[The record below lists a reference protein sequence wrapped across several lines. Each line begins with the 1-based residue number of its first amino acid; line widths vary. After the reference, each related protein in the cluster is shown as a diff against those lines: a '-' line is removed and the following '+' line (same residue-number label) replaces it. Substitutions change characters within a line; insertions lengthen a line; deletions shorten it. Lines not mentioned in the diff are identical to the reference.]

1 MVQVQHSPSQTHC
14 DHITIPKEVLLSCSP
29 LGRPLQARREEIE
42 QRTCELIQDTIVGDA
57 SHIEETLL
65 HIAPTK
71 KIELELMAQVIIS
84 KALQEPQHC
93 QACVSLSGAL
103 QILLPALPS
112 SVQGKKGESFMH
124 ALLDVFQTEF
134 EAVFPEP
141 GQETA
146 SIKQEPNLPGTKA
159 FYVEHSNQ
167 HRIRATVH
175 LAGHLHCHGL
185 LGNGVVSQMVQDLV
199 ELGQAEAANELLWFV
214 AQVANNVD
222 QEHQQPLGLGTVL
235 EDAGDE
241 DDGSSEATTLSKKE
255 PRQTTPN

>member
-29 LGRPLQARREEIE
+29 LGRPLQARREVIE

-112 SVQGKKGESFMH
+112 SEKGKKGETFMH

-134 EAVFPEP
+134 EAVLPEP

-146 SIKQEPNLPGTKA
+146 LNKQELHQLEPKA
-159 FYVEHSNQ
+159 ILVEQ
-167 HRIRATVH
+167 HRIRAIVH
-175 LAGHLHCHGL
+175 LAGHLHCGGL
-185 LGNGVVSQMVQDLV
+185 LGTGVVSQMVQDLV

-214 AQVANNVD
+214 GVVANNAD
-222 QEHQQPLGLGTVL
+222 QEHQQPPPGLGTVL
-235 EDAGDE
+235 EDAGDCE
-241 DDGSSEATTLSKKE
+241 DGSSEATTLSKKE
-255 PRQTTPN
+255 RRQTSQ